1 MTYSATMTHRHPRI
15 SPGRI
20 LGWLVFGIIS
30 FIMIFPLWWVLRT
43 ALTDSGSMYTDTT
56 ALLPVNPTTF
66 NIERVL
72 GLVSR
77 EEALA
82 MGGSGATINFFQFMR
97 NSVVVVGLSVV
108 GQTLFS
114 AMAAYAFARLKF
126 PLRDRLFF
134 LFISALMIPGVV
146 TLIPNFILIRE
157 LNWINTIQ
165 GIVAP
170 RFLMTPFA
178 VFFLR
183 QFFLGINRELEEAA
197 QIDGAGYATIFWR
210 VVLPVS
216 MTPIITLGILLT
228 ITEWNDYLWPL
239 LVGRDESVRTLTVA
253 LGIFRQQTPQ
263 GLPDWTGM
271 MAGAFVAMVPTLLL
285 FLLMGRRTVNSIQF
299 GSLK

>member
-1 MTYSATMTHRHPRI
+1 MTHHTTVSGKHHLRF
-15 SPGRI
+15 GRI
-20 LGWLVFGIIS
+20 LGWLVIGVIS
-30 FIMIFPLWWVLRT
+30 FVMIFPLWWVLRT
-43 ALTDSGSMYTDTT
+43 ALTDSGSVYTDTT
-56 ALLPVNPTTF
+56 SLLPINATTF
-66 NIERVL
+66 NFERVL

-82 MGGSGATINFFQFMR
+82 SGGSGATINFSLFMR
-97 NSVVVVGLSVV
+97 NSVVVTALSVG
-108 GQTLFS
+108 GQVIFS

-134 LFISALMIPGVV
+134 LFVAALMIPAVV
-146 TLIPNFILIRE
+146 TLIPNFVLIRE
-157 LNWINTIQ
+157 LNWINTVQ
-165 GIVAP
+165 GIIAP
-170 RFLMTPFA
+170 RLLMTPFA

-183 QFFLGINRELEEAA
+183 QFFLGINHELEEAA

-210 VVLPVS
+210 VVMPVS
-216 MTPIITLGILLT
+216 LTPVITLAILLT

-239 LVGRDESVRTLTVA
+239 LVGRDENVRTLTVA

-271 MAGAFVAMVPTLLL
+271 MAGAFVAMIPTLLM
-285 FLLMGRRTVNSIQF
+285 FLLLGRRTVNSIQF